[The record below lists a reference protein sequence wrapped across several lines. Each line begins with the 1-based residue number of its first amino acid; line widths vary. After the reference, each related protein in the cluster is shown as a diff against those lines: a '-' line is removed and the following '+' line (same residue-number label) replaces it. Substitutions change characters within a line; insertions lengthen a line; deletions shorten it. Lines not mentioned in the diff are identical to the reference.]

1 MDFAL
6 SPQHE
11 IFRRTVAEFVD
22 KEVAPRVAE
31 MEARGEWDTALFR
44 RMGEL
49 GYFGLRYPEKYG
61 GAGADSVMFTIFLE
75 ELARG
80 YMSLAAAAMMQCLMG
95 TNFIYRFGTEEQRE
109 RLLVPAI
116 RGEKIGTIAMTEPGA
131 GSDLGAITT
140 RAVREGDSYIL
151 DGNKTWITSATR
163 ADFFTVAAK
172 TNPDPKAG
180 FKGIDMFLVE
190 KGTPGLTVGKKL
202 DKVGVVASET
212 SELSLKEV
220 RVPKENLF
228 GGKEGFGFAA
238 LREILNE
245 IRVMTGA
252 LGLGLARAARDE
264 SIKYAQQ
271 RVAFGRNIGAFQAI
285 QHKLADIETSI
296 ELSRLM
302 VYYGAWMIDQKMPC
316 NKEAAIA
323 KYYATEA
330 AVKAADDAT
339 RIFGAYGMAMEMS
352 PQRFFRDARFL
363 LYGGGTSEVLRNII
377 AKEMGM

>member
-6 SPQHE
+6 SPEHE
-11 IFRRTVAEFVD
+11 TFRRTVAEFVER
-22 KEVAPRVAE
+22 EVTPRVAE
-31 MEARGEWDTALFR
+31 MEERGEWDGTLFK

-61 GAGADSVMFTIFLE
+61 GANADALMLAIFLE
-75 ELARG
+75 EMARG
-80 YMSLAAAAMMQCLMG
+80 YLSLAAAAMMQCLMG
-95 TNFIYRFGTEEQRE
+95 TTFIHRFGTDGQRE

-151 DGNKTWITSATR
+151 DGTKTWITSATR
-163 ADFFTVAAK
+163 ADFFTIAAK

-190 KGTPGLTVGKKL
+190 KGTPGLSVGKKIN
-202 DKVGVVASET
+202 KVGVVASET
-212 SELSLKEV
+212 SEIALKDV
-220 RVPKENLF
+220 RVPAENLF

-238 LREILNE
+238 LRETLNE

-252 LGLGLARAARDE
+252 LGLGLARAARDAALQ
-264 SIKYAQQ
+264 YAQQ
-271 RVAFGRNIGAFQAI
+271 RAAFGRKIGEFQAI
-285 QHKLADIETSI
+285 QHKLADIEVEI

-302 VYYGAWMIDQKMPC
+302 VYYGAWLIDRKQPC

-323 KYYATEA
+323 KLYATEA
-330 AVKAADDAT
+330 AAKAADEAT
-339 RIFGAYGMAMEMS
+339 RIFGAYGMAMEL
-352 PQRFFRDARFL
+352 PAQRFYRDARFL
-363 LYGGGTSEVLRNII
+363 LYGGGTGEILRNII
-377 AKEMGM
+377 AKEIGL

>member
-1 MDFAL
+1 MDFQL

-31 MEARGEWDTALFR
+31 MEARREWSQDLFK
-44 RMGEL
+44 RMGAL

-61 GAGADSVMFTIFLE
+61 GAGADTLMFAIFLE
-75 ELARG
+75 EMARG

-109 RLLVPAI
+109 RLLVPAL
-116 RGEKIGTIAMTEPGA
+116 RGDKIGTIAMTEPGA

-151 DGNKTWITSATR
+151 DGNKSWITSATR
-163 ADFFTVAAK
+163 ADFFTIAAK

-180 FKGIDMFLVE
+180 FRGIDMFLVE
-190 KGTPGLTVGKKL
+190 KGTPGLSVGKKI

-212 SELSLKEV
+212 SEIALKEV

-228 GGKEGFGFAA
+228 GGKEGSGGAA
-238 LREILNE
+238 LREMLNE

-271 RVAFGRNIGAFQAI
+271 RMAFGKKIGDLQAI

-302 VYYGAWMIDQKMPC
+302 VYYGAWLIDQKMPC
-316 NKEAAIA
+316 NKESAIA

-330 AVKAADDAT
+330 AVKAADEAT
-339 RIFGAYGMAMEMS
+339 RIFGAYGMAMEMA

-377 AKEMGM
+377 AKEMGL

>member
-1 MDFAL
+1 MDFQL

-11 IFRRTVAEFVD
+11 IFRRTVAEYVE
-22 KEVAPRVAE
+22 KQVMPRVPD
-31 MEARGEWDTALFR
+31 MEARGVWDADLFR
-44 RMGEL
+44 RMAEL
-49 GYFGLRYPEKYG
+49 GFFGLRYPEKYG
-61 GAGADSVMFTIFLE
+61 GASADSIMFVIFLE
-75 ELARG
+75 ELGRG

-116 RGEKIGTIAMTEPGA
+116 RGEKIGTIAMTEAGA

-140 RAVREGDSYIL
+140 QAVRDGDDYVINGGKS
-151 DGNKTWITSATR
+151 WITSATR
-163 ADFFTVAAK
+163 ADFFTVAVK

-190 KGTPGLTVGKKL
+190 KGTPGLTVGKKIN
-202 DKVGVVASET
+202 KVGVVASET
-212 SELSLKEV
+212 SELTFKDV

-238 LREILNE
+238 LREMLNE

-264 SIKYAQQ
+264 SMQYAKQ
-271 RVAFGRNIGAFQAI
+271 RAAFGRKIGDFQAI
-285 QHKLADIETSI
+285 QHKLADMEVSI
-296 ELSRLM
+296 ELSRQM
-302 VYYGAWMIDQKMPC
+302 VYYGAWLIDQKLPC

-323 KYYATEA
+323 KLYATEA
-330 AVKAADDAT
+330 GVKAADEAT
-339 RIFGAYGMAMEMS
+339 RIFGAYGMAMEMT
-352 PQRFFRDARFL
+352 PQRLFRDGRFL

>member
-11 IFRRTVAEFVD
+11 IFRRTVAEFVE
-22 KEVAPRVAE
+22 KEVMPCVPD
-31 MEARGEWDTALFR
+31 MEARGEWNVDLFR

-49 GYFGLRYPEKYG
+49 GYFGLRYPEQYG
-61 GAGADSVMFTIFLE
+61 GAAADSIMFAIFLE
-75 ELARG
+75 EMARG

-140 RAVREGDSYIL
+140 NAIRDGDDYVI

-190 KGTPGLTVGKKL
+190 KGTPGLSVGKKIS
-202 DKVGVVASET
+202 KVGVVASET
-212 SELSLKEV
+212 SEITLRQV

-238 LREILNE
+238 LREMLNE

-264 SIKYAQQ
+264 SIKYTQQ
-271 RVAFGRNIGAFQAI
+271 RMAFGRKIGDFQAI
-285 QHKLADIETSI
+285 QHKLADIETEI
-296 ELSRLM
+296 ELARLM
-302 VYYGAWMIDQKMPC
+302 VYYGAWRIDQKLPC

-323 KYYATEA
+323 KLYATEA
-330 AVKAADDAT
+330 GVKAADEAT
-339 RIFGAYGMAMEMS
+339 RIFGAYGMAMEMT
-352 PQRFFRDARFL
+352 PQRLFRDGRFL
-363 LYGGGTSEVLRNII
+363 LYGGGTSEILRNII
-377 AKEMGM
+377 AKEIGM

>member
-1 MDFAL
+1 MDFKV

-22 KEVAPRVAE
+22 KEVAPRIQE
-31 MEARGEWDTALFR
+31 MEARGEWDIALFK

-61 GAGADSVMFTIFLE
+61 GAAADSVMFAIFLE
-75 ELARG
+75 EMARG

-151 DGNKTWITSATR
+151 DGTKTWITSATR

-180 FKGIDMFLVE
+180 FRGIDMFLVE
-190 KGTPGLTVGKKL
+190 KGTPGLAVSKKIP
-202 DKVGVVASET
+202 KVGVVASET
-212 SELSLKEV
+212 SEITLKEV
-220 RVPKENLF
+220 RVPAENLF

-238 LREILNE
+238 LREMLNE

-264 SIKYAQQ
+264 SMKYAQQ
-271 RVAFGRNIGAFQAI
+271 RLAFGRKIGDFQAI
-285 QHKLADIETSI
+285 QHKLADMETEI

-302 VYYGAWMIDQKMPC
+302 VYYGAWRIDQKSPC

-323 KYYATEA
+323 KLYATET
-330 AVKAADDAT
+330 AVKAADEAT

-352 PQRFFRDARFL
+352 PQRLFRDARFL
-363 LYGGGTSEVLRNII
+363 LYGGGTSEILRNII

>member
-11 IFRRTVAEFVD
+11 LFRRTVAEFVA
-22 KEVAPRVAE
+22 KEVVPRVPE
-31 MEARGEWDTALFR
+31 MEDRGEIPIEFYR

-49 GYFGLRYPEKYG
+49 GFLGLRYPEKYG
-61 GAGADSVMFTIFLE
+61 GASADSVMFAIFLE
-75 ELARG
+75 EMASG

-95 TNFIYRFGTEEQRE
+95 TDFIYRFGTEEQRE
-109 RLLVPAI
+109 RLLIPAI
-116 RGEKIGTIAMTEPGA
+116 RGEKLGTIAMTEPGA

-140 RAVREGDSYIL
+140 RAVREGDNYIL

-190 KGTPGLTVGKKL
+190 KGTPGLTVGKKIN
-202 DKVGVVASET
+202 KVGVVSSET
-212 SELSLKEV
+212 SEVSLKEV

-228 GGKEGFGFAA
+228 GGQEGFGFTA

-271 RVAFGRNIGAFQAI
+271 RVAFRKHIGEFQAI
-285 QHKLADIETSI
+285 QHKIANMETDI

-302 VYYGAWMIDQKMPC
+302 VYYAGWRIDQKLPC
-316 NKEAAIA
+316 NKEASIA
-323 KYYATEA
+323 KLYATEA
-330 AVKAADDAT
+330 AVKAADEAT
-339 RIFGAYGMAMEMS
+339 RIFGAYGMAMEMA
-352 PQRFFRDARFL
+352 PQRFFRDGRFL
-363 LYGGGTSEVLRNII
+363 LYGGGTSEILRNII
-377 AKEMGM
+377 AKETGL

>member
-11 IFRRTVAEFVD
+11 LFRRTVAEFVD
-22 KEVAPRVAE
+22 KEVVPRVPE
-31 MEARGEWDTALFR
+31 MEGRGEIPIAFYR

-49 GYFGLRYPEKYG
+49 GFFGLRYPEKYG
-61 GAGADSVMFTIFLE
+61 GASADAVMFAIFIE
-75 ELARG
+75 EMARG

-116 RGEKIGTIAMTEPGA
+116 RGEKLGTIAMTEPGA

-140 RAVREGDSYIL
+140 RAAREGDSYIL

-190 KGTPGLTVGKKL
+190 KGTPGLTVGKKI
-202 DKVGVVASET
+202 DKVGVVSSET
-212 SELSLKEV
+212 SEVALKQV

-228 GGKEGFGFAA
+228 GGQEGFGFAA

-245 IRVMTGA
+245 IRIMTGA

-264 SIKYAQQ
+264 SVKYAQQ
-271 RVAFGRNIGAFQAI
+271 RVAFRKPIGEFQAI
-285 QHKLADIETSI
+285 QHKLANMETDI

-302 VYYGAWMIDQKMPC
+302 VYYAAWRIDQKMPC

-323 KYYATEA
+323 KLYATEA
-330 AVKAADDAT
+330 AVKAADQAT
-339 RIFGAYGMAMEMS
+339 RIFGAYGMAMEMA
-352 PQRFFRDARFL
+352 PQRFFRDGRFL
-363 LYGGGTSEVLRNII
+363 LYGGGTSEILRNII
-377 AKEMGM
+377 AKETGL

>member
-1 MDFAL
+1 MDFQL

-22 KEVAPRVAE
+22 TDVSPRVAE
-31 MEARGEWDTALFR
+31 METRGEWPVDLFK

-49 GYFGLRYPEKYG
+49 GYFGLRYPKKYG
-61 GAGADSVMFTIFLE
+61 GAGADSVMFAIFLE
-75 ELARG
+75 ETARG

-95 TNFIYRFGTEEQRE
+95 TNFIYRFGTESQRE

-116 RGEKIGTIAMTEPGA
+116 RGEKIGTIAMTEAGA

-151 DGNKTWITSATR
+151 DGSKTWITSATR

-172 TNPDPKAG
+172 TNPDPKVG

-202 DKVGVVASET
+202 HKVGVVASET
-212 SELSLKEV
+212 SEITLNQV

-238 LREILNE
+238 LREMLNE

-271 RVAFGRNIGAFQAI
+271 RMAFGKQIGDFQAI

-302 VYYGAWMIDQKMPC
+302 VHYGAWLIDQKMPC
-316 NKEAAIA
+316 NKQAAIA

-330 AVKAADDAT
+330 AVKAADEAT
-339 RIFGAYGMAMEMS
+339 RIFGAYGMAMEMA
-352 PQRFFRDARFL
+352 PQRFFRDGRFL
-363 LYGGGTSEVLRNII
+363 LYGGGTSEILRNII
-377 AKEMGM
+377 AKEMGL